1 MKVNTSELV
10 IEGHPTIVLVEW
22 LDAFDGDG
30 GWTQIADY
38 CPEPAIVIDIGFL
51 WPDFM
56 KDYLTLF
63 SGYGINDLPGL
74 QTVSGPKHIPLA
86 MVRKIQVIDRNTFDP
101 LSGLEGV
108 KNDYTHLDGASRL

>member
-1 MKVNTSELV
+1 MNANETSELI

-30 GWTQIADY
+30 GWTTIADY
-38 CPEPAIVIDIGFL
+38 CPEPAVIIDIGFL

-56 KDYLTLF
+56 KDYITLF
-63 SGYGINDLPGL
+63 SGYGVNDLPEL

-86 MVRKIQVIDRNTFDP
+86 MVRKIQIINRNMFDP
-101 LSGLEGV
+101 LRGSEGSRRD
-108 KNDYTHLDGASRL
+108 NIHLDGKS